1 MKIMFTGNVVLE
13 KTFLL
18 NTIEFVEM
26 FKMLWL
32 DGLVQ
37 LMIATF
43 SRRQL

>member
-1 MKIMFTGNVVLE
+1 MLCWK

-18 NTIEFVEM
+18 NKIEFVEM

-32 DGLVQ
+32 DDLVQ

-43 SRRQL
+43 SGRQL